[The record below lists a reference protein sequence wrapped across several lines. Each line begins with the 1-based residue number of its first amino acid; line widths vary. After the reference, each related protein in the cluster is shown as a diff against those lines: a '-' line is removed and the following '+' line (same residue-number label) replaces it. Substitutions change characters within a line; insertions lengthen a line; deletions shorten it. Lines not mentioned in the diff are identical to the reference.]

1 MFGATIFIQSCLYN
15 YVKCTF
21 PFSAQRGVILGTIR
35 VQSIPNMGLV
45 SFGIDQKKKKKS
57 NLRSI
62 FRDIVN
68 IVLASVMAQL
78 VKLG

>member
-15 YVKCTF
+15 YVKCTC

-35 VQSIPNMGLV
+35 VQSISNMGLV
-45 SFGIDQKKKKKS
+45 SFGIDQKKKKS
-57 NLRSI
+57 NLRSV

>member
-1 MFGATIFIQSCLYN
+1 MELT
-15 YVKCTF
+15 
-21 PFSAQRGVILGTIR
+21 
-35 VQSIPNMGLV
+35 
-45 SFGIDQKKKKKS
+45 KKKKKS
-57 NLRSI
+57 NLRSV